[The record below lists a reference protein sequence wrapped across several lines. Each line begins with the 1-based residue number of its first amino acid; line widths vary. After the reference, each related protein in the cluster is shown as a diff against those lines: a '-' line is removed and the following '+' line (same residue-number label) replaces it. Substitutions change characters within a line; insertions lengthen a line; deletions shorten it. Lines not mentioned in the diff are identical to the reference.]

1 MPKED
6 LDPWAWLI
14 AHAEHRQRQ
23 APKRSRCI
31 RAHRRRR
38 RHTMSVIT
46 VDCAPDVLVVEFE
59 LARLDL
65 AAATAALRR
74 KDTPAA
80 RGEVAHCRAQIDK
93 ILDSWNAG
101 VRIPL

>member
-1 MPKED
+1 MPT
-6 LDPWAWLI
+6 
-14 AHAEHRQRQ
+14 
-23 APKRSRCI
+23 RSTGSDEPRNIRCI
-31 RAHRRRR
+31 RARGRRRR
-38 RHTMSVIT
+38 QVMSVIT
-46 VDCAPDVLVVEFE
+46 ADGAPDVLLVEFE

-80 RGEVAHCRAQIDK
+80 RDEVANCRARIDR

-101 VRIPL
+101 IRAPL